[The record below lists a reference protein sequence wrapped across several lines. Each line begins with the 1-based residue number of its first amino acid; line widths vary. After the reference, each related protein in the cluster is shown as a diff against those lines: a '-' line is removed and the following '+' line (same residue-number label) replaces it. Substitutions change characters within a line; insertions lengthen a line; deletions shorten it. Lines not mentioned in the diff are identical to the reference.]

1 MAKTVNIQPW
11 SKVSVEFNSN
21 INHLAPERQQE
32 VILSSFSAIT
42 KQNFKKRDMRPIKER
57 IMFWGIII
65 VMFMLLYSL
74 RTHI

>member
-1 MAKTVNIQPW
+1 MAKMVDIKPW
-11 SKVSVEFNSN
+11 ARMEVEFKSD